1 MSGHNRCVR
10 LVEGPGGDSMIH
22 SLSYVG
28 FGSPNFEEWIG
39 FGTNILGAEYAG
51 RGADDAVRLRIDDLN
66 YRLAIHPAD
75 QDEIRYI
82 GWATANEVKF
92 NAFVEHLTS
101 IGVEFEKGKPDE
113 LEERQ
118 VADLVWWTDPWGH
131 RHEVIWG
138 KKANP
143 TSFNSPRG
151 VSGFVTG
158 AQGLGHVVIFV
169 PDLAAGDEYYT
180 KVLGLRL
187 SDRIVFDR
195 FNIRFYHVNGRHH
208 TLALGEMPGMTGM
221 NHLMLEVQDFN
232 DVGKAIDIINQGDGK
247 YPVVLTMGRH
257 SNDLM
262 TSFYVDTP
270 SSVKIEYG
278 YGGYTIRDDDE
289 WVVQTFTSNS
299 IWGHE
304 PTDAMHKS
312 PPGIV
317 YPVGSADQG
326 VTALA

>member
-1 MSGHNRCVR
+1 
-10 LVEGPGGDSMIH
+10 MIH

-28 FGSPNFEEWIG
+28 LGSPNYEQWVK
-39 FGTNILGAEYAG
+39 FGTEVLGCEDAG
-51 RGADDAVRLRIDDLN
+51 RGSDGAVRLRIDDVN
-66 YRLAIHPAD
+66 YRLSIHPGER
-75 QDEIRYI
+75 DEVRYI
-82 GWATANEVKF
+82 GWTAANEGNF
-92 NAFVEHLTS
+92 NAFVQHLET
-101 IGVEFEKGKPDE
+101 IGVAYDNAKPDE

-118 VADLVWWTDPWGH
+118 VPSLVWWNDPWGH
-131 RHEVIWG
+131 RHEVVWA

-158 AQGLGHVVIFV
+158 AQGLGHVVLFV
-169 PDLAAGDEYYT
+169 PDLVAADEYYT

-208 TLALGEMPGMTGM
+208 TLALAEMPGMIGM

-232 DVGKAIDIINQGDGK
+232 DVGKAMDIIEAGDGEN
-247 YPVVLTMGRH
+247 PIVLSLGRH

-262 TSFYVDTP
+262 TSFYVNTP
-270 SSVKIEYG
+270 SSIKIEYG
-278 YGGYTIRDDDE
+278 YGGYTIGNDEE
-289 WVVQTFTSNS
+289 WVVQTFTANS
-299 IWGHE
+299 IWGHK
-304 PTDAMHKS
+304 PTEAMRTS

-317 YPVGSADQG
+317 YPVDAENQN
-326 VTALA
+326 VTVLV